1 MVYKI
6 NMIANL
12 EQLLPLGITFH
23 GWLTLFIFF
32 ATIWAL
38 IIEIKPPEIILLG
51 SCFAF
56 LLFGILTPGEVLE
69 GASKEIIPIIGLLCV
84 MVRALEVNGLL
95 EWFARRVLS
104 TSKNYFRQFC
114 SVFLPSGMM
123 SAFFNNTVVVL
134 LMMPIVKKWA
144 VKMGKS
150 PSQFLISISYAS
162 ILGGSCTLIGSS
174 TNLIVQSL
182 LLKEE
187 PLSAF
192 HFFEIGKIG
201 VPLFAMGAI
210 FLIFG
215 CYFLPKREDPSE
227 DAAINI
233 NSMFARFVILKNSPF
248 IGKTLASLVDRELQG
263 VALLEVIRNGSK
275 ILRPIGAFIFRE
287 GDHLLFASDLNRLA
301 ELHNIEGLNSYTDP
315 KMGFDESNAHFFE
328 IVIPSTSLFIGKTL
342 NEIRIHK
349 HHGASVVA
357 IFRDGRQLMEMIR
370 KIPLRAGD
378 ALIAITDE
386 PDRLDLGL
394 ESNFYV
400 IGMQGKL
407 HTLNV
412 KAGLIAL
419 GSFLGMIVATIAG
432 VPMIYSCSIAVILL
446 LSLGVVSLKDAV
458 RNVIW
463 MVLLM
468 IACSFA
474 LGKALVVTGLSDQFA
489 AFFLSVVGNNPHVV
503 LAGVLLVTIIL
514 TELLSNNSTAIIMFP
529 IAMGLLSQIGYL
541 TPESI
546 KSMGAAILIGSST
559 GYALPTGYQ
568 THLIVYGPGGYKFKD
583 FLWLGI
589 PLDLITFLVGCV
601 LIPWIFPMVKA

>member
-1 MVYKI
+1 
-6 NMIANL
+6 MIANL
-12 EQLLPLGITFH
+12 EQLLPLGITLH
-23 GWLTLFIFF
+23 GWLTLVIFVV
-32 ATIWAL
+32 TIWAL
-38 IIEIKPPEIILLG
+38 IVEIKPPEIILLG

-84 MVRALEVNGLL
+84 MVRALEVNGIL

-187 PLSAF
+187 PFSAF

-201 VPLFAMGAI
+201 VPLFTIGAI
-210 FLIFG
+210 FLIVG

-233 NSMFARFVILKNSPF
+233 NSMFGRFVILKSSPF
-248 IGKTLASLVDRELQG
+248 IGKTLNSLADRELQG
-263 VALLEVIRNGSK
+263 VALLEVIRNGAK
-275 ILRPIGAFIFRE
+275 ILRPIGSFIFRE

-342 NEIRIHK
+342 NDIRIHK

-386 PDRLDLGL
+386 PERLDLGL

-419 GSFLGMIVATIAG
+419 GSFLAMIVATIAG

-474 LGKALVVTGLSDQFA
+474 LGKALVVTGLSDRFA
-489 AFFLSVVGNNPHVV
+489 EFFLSVVGSDPHIV
-503 LAGVLLVTIIL
+503 LSGVLFVTIIL
-514 TELLSNNSTAIIMFP
+514 TELLSNNSTSIIMFP
-529 IAMGLLSQIGYL
+529 IAMGLLNQIGYY

-546 KSMGAAILIGSST
+546 KAMGAAILIGSST

-568 THLIVYGPGGYKFKD
+568 THLIVYGPGGYKFRD